1 MNQKQHTPLTEKKKA
16 LFAKSF
22 TLFSNLFHFS
32 TNTCSTHFCKT
43 IFFSFPPRSSP
54 FVKIR
59 PRRSRSQNTTVLQ
72 SRDLKTTHSIT
83 FAQEISTKASLHS
96 KTIPGIW
103 LESRYHERREWEQML
118 DESGTSPQR
127 LVLAAPILQ
136 RPGSGIQGPF
146 HTAILCLNSDKVL
159 PWKPEETTRGKSR
172 NG

>member
-1 MNQKQHTPLTEKKKA
+1 MLNPLHCYVISSTFQRTHA
-16 LFAKSF
+16 QPIFAKQY
-22 TLFSNLFHFS
+22 
-32 TNTCSTHFCKT
+32 
-43 IFFSFPPRSSP
+43 FFLPPRSSP